1 MAFLLDPEGAELRVM
16 HDLASFAGK
25 DVLEVGCGDG
35 RLTWRYAAA
44 ARSVLGVDPKA
55 DAVARAAADTPDGL
69 RGRVSFLAADV
80 TTCAL
85 PAGAFDVAVLA
96 WSL

>member
-1 MAFLLDPEGAELRVM
+1 MAFLLDPEGAESRVLR
-16 HDLASFAGK
+16 DLASFAGK

-55 DAVARAAADTPDGL
+55 DAVARAVADTPDSL

-80 TTCAL
+80 TTCTL